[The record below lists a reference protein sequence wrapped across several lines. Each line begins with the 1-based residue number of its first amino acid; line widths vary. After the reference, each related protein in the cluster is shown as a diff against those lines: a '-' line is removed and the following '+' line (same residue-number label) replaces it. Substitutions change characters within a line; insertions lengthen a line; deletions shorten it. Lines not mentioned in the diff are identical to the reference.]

1 MIFFHR
7 RCIARSASNYVEI
20 ESFFIKK
27 YYGLKSFI
35 KKDNVTPLD
44 LFYFGVQK
52 KDYTLKGN

>member
-35 KKDNVTPLD
+35 KKDNLCVNNKMEA
-44 LFYFGVQK
+44 FVK
-52 KDYTLKGN
+52 WKD